1 MKAGSF
7 KVCFIGVLGASS
19 KLLNQVKHNI
29 ANYETPLTTVDVVT
43 AIELGIPGF
52 YRVFNIDVGSKVQIV
67 EDVLQ
72 PALKKKSERSPMG
85 ESEMSNW

>member
-1 MKAGSF
+1 M
-7 KVCFIGVLGASS
+7 
-19 KLLNQVKHNI
+19 
-29 ANYETPLTTVDVVT
+29 TTVDVVT

-67 EDVLQ
+67 EDVLR